1 MITVSKGERPLVIS
15 QTARIHFTGHA
26 SSRADGLRIA
36 FFLSFFCLSFFLKF
50 SLPTLLTSLP
60 PSFPH
65 YPSLRP
71 DSHQICPSLLPFISF
86 LALPYFLPFVLALF
100 HYCLTP
106 SLLSIFLSFYPSLTP
121 SLPSY
126 SSALI
131 WIPPVPSPLDPSLSQ
146 SFLLSLLTSFPPL
159 TLSSLPFFFAQSPSS
174 LCFPLFALYSFP
186 YFPHSFSLTFLYY
199 IPSLPP
205 PSPFFPCLSSTSHP
219 HFLSS
224 SLILFPSSTFPSL
237 PSLALSLLLT
247 SFLFFSISPSLA
259 LLYLPCLPFISFL
272 WSFPSFLPFHCF
284 FTLKTASIDAS
295 SSASFNY
302 NQPVWRQRGQNT
314 ADIQ

>member
-36 FFLSFFCLSFFLKF
+36 FFLSFFSLSFFLKF

-71 DSHQICPSLLPFISF
+71 DLSFPPSLHFLSCLALLPPFCSCPVPLLLDSLPPFHPSFFLPFFDSFTSLLLFCPHLNPSCSFSTRSLSVPVLPSVLAYFLSPTHPFLTAFLPCSVSLFPLLSFVCLVFPSLLPSF
-86 LALPYFLPFVLALF
+86 
-100 HYCLTP
+100 
-106 SLLSIFLSFYPSLTP
+106 FLSY
-121 SLPSY
+121 
-126 SSALI
+126 
-131 WIPPVPSPLDPSLSQ
+131 
-146 SFLLSLLTSFPPL
+146 
-159 TLSSLPFFFAQSPSS
+159 
-174 LCFPLFALYSFP
+174 FPLLHP
-186 YFPHSFSLTFLYY
+186 LP
-199 IPSLPP
+199 PSLPP

-224 SLILFPSSTFPSL
+224 LLILFPSPTFPSL

-284 FTLKTASIDAS
+284 FTLKNASIDAS
-295 SSASFNY
+295 SSTSFNY

-314 ADIQ
+314 ADVQ